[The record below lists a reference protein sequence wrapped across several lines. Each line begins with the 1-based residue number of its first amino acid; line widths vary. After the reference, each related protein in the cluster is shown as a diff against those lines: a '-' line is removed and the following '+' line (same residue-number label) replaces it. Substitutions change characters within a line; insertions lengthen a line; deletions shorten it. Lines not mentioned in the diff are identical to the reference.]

1 MSKVT
6 RYTRPAVIIVCICL
20 LLAAPF
26 ICIEIRRQTD
36 INRTAEKYKDAGYY
50 YYDLTYQCVNY
61 KYALKVMV
69 NDLPSDKNDALER
82 IVNIIE
88 SGLLEDIITTPEFIQ
103 HGYCPIKILVL
114 LPDNR
119 HPFGWI
125 PNGGEEDEIAE
136 NKLKAISVT
145 IKPDIDKDY
154 DITHIYYHD
163 RFDAR

>member
-1 MSKVT
+1 
-6 RYTRPAVIIVCICL
+6 L

-26 ICIEIRRQTD
+26 ICAEIRYQTD
-36 INRTAEKYKDAGYY
+36 INETAKKHKDAGYY
-50 YYDLTYQCVNY
+50 YYGFTFQVINNTYGLNVI
-61 KYALKVMV
+61 L

-88 SGLLEDIITTPEFIQ
+88 SGLLEDVITTPEFIQ

-114 LPDNR
+114 LPDDR

-125 PNGGEEDEIAE
+125 PSGSEEDEIAE
-136 NKLKAISVT
+136 SKLKAISVT

-154 DITHIYYHD
+154 DITHIYYHE
-163 RFDAR
+163 RFDVR